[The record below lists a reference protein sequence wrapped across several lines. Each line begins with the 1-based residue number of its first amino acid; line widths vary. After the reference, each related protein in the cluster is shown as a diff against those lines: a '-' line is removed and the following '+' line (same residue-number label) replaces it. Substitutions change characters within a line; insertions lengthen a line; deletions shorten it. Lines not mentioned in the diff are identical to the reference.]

1 MRSSNIRY
9 KKDARIISSSST
21 YDRGPIDFKSRVSEK
36 EGDIMNIAIRD
47 VATIPPSTSIMGAAK
62 TMITYG
68 TRLLPITDAGTNR
81 LVGMVSCLDIVD
93 FLGGGMRHNLVANRY
108 NGNLFAAI
116 NEKVKE
122 IMNNDVKSVTTH
134 TSLKDALNIMY
145 TTGVGGLPI
154 LDEEER
160 VKAMLSER
168 SFVKLVERENTGKSV
183 REWMSNNV
191 KTVSPDIS
199 VKEVTKAMIRFGYR
213 RLPIVKDDILLGIV
227 TSYDIIRYIGS
238 GEVFNKLDYEKIQES
253 LNIPIKNLISRNV
266 VWSRSNLDLGEAARL
281 MMKENIG
288 SLPIID
294 EGVLSGILTER
305 DFVRA
310 MMSTTT
316 A

>member
-1 MRSSNIRY
+1 MVRSGNIRH

-21 YDRGPIDFKSRVSEK
+21 YDRGPIEFKSRISEK

-62 TMITYG
+62 TMITHG

-116 NEKVKE
+116 NEKVRE
-122 IMNNDVKSVTTH
+122 IMNSDVKSVTIH

-168 SFVKLVERENTGKSV
+168 SFVKLVEGENTGKSV
-183 REWMSNNV
+183 REWMSTNV
-191 KTVSPDIS
+191 KAVSPDIS
-199 VKEVTKAMIRFGYR
+199 IKEVTKAMIRFGYR

-227 TSYDIIRYIGS
+227 TSYDIIRYLGS
-238 GEVFNKLDYEKIQES
+238 GEVFNKVDYGKIIES

-266 VWSRSNLDLGEAARL
+266 VWSRSNIDLGEAARL
-281 MMKENIG
+281 MIKENIG
-288 SLPIID
+288 SLPLID
-294 EGVLSGILTER
+294 EGVLSGFLTER

-310 MMSTTT
+310 MI
-316 A
+316 